1 MTSILTNAAAM
12 AALQTLRMIDKNL
25 ETTQARVSSGYRVET
40 AADNAAYWSISTTMR
55 SDNAAL
61 SAVQDAL
68 GLGAAKVDTAYDALA
83 NSIEVVKKI
92 KEKLVAAYGVGA
104 DRGKIQDEIKQ
115 LQEQLKSTSESA
127 SFSGENW
134 LQASISNGGTPPVVE
149 PITKKVV
156 ASFTRTGSGNVGVTT
171 VDYVLDGSAVLFDL
185 SGGKLGILDK
195 SAVFVAKT
203 EQQITQTSTTAG
215 VTTNA
220 GYVVK
225 KLTDAEIGTLNA
237 ATPDTNAD
245 PSVYSNGTVNYLR
258 LSENTWVKVTATN
271 PSSGTTTVAAA
282 YRDTGSN
289 DWFYDT
295 TGAPTSVARSLGLS
309 VSTLDLDNLDVVA
322 AAMSGFSGGT
332 TNYTASD
339 AIDVMMSFVDKQ
351 LEAMT
356 STASSLG
363 SLQSR
368 INMQENFVSSLMDV
382 IDKGIGRL
390 VDADMNEESTRLK
403 ALQTQ
408 QQLGIQ
414 ALSIANANAQN
425 ILQLFK

>member
-1 MTSILTNAAAM
+1 
-12 AALQTLRMIDKNL
+12 
-25 ETTQARVSSGYRVET
+25 
-40 AADNAAYWSISTTMR
+40 
-55 SDNAAL
+55 
-61 SAVQDAL
+61 
-68 GLGAAKVDTAYDALA
+68 
-83 NSIEVVKKI
+83 
-92 KEKLVAAYGVGA
+92 
-104 DRGKIQDEIKQ
+104 
-115 LQEQLKSTSESA
+115 
-127 SFSGENW
+127 
-134 LQASISNGGTPPVVE
+134 
-149 PITKKVV
+149 
-156 ASFTRTGSGNVGVTT
+156 
-171 VDYVLDGSAVLFDL
+171 
-185 SGGKLGILDK
+185 
-195 SAVFVAKT
+195 
-203 EQQITQTSTTAG
+203 
-215 VTTNA
+215 
-220 GYVVK
+220 
-225 KLTDAEIGTLNA
+225 
-237 ATPDTNAD
+237 
-245 PSVYSNGTVNYLR
+245 VNYLR

-368 INMQENFVSSLMDV
+368 INMQENFVSTLMDV